1 MSRVSDETGAG
12 TAPRAP
18 AVISFA
24 DWMSGHAARIERA
37 LETALPAAD
46 EHPVPLHDAMRYAV
60 LGGGKRIRPLLV
72 LAAGCVGPS
81 RFGDVEQGLDQ
92 ELGQLTYEEAQDRWG
107 EPLSL
112 DKGETLF
119 TAFWEKKR
127 SSGLITERLYLTF
140 DNAKQVLRAYRY
152 SQKPLE

>member
-1 MSRVSDETGAG
+1 MA
-12 TAPRAP
+12 
-18 AVISFA
+18 
-24 DWMSGHAARIERA
+24 H
-37 LETALPAAD
+37 
-46 EHPVPLHDAMRYAV
+46 AMRLVAA
-60 LGGGKRIRPLLV
+60 ICLLT

-92 ELGQLTYEEAQDRWG
+92 ELGRLTYQDALDRWG
-107 EPLSL
+107 EPISV
-112 DKGETLF
+112 DRGEQLF

-127 SSGLITERLYLTF
+127 SAGLITERLHLTF

>member
-1 MSRVSDETGAG
+1 MA
-12 TAPRAP
+12 RA
-18 AVISFA
+18 
-24 DWMSGHAARIERA
+24 
-37 LETALPAAD
+37 
-46 EHPVPLHDAMRYAV
+46 
-60 LGGGKRIRPLLV
+60 IRLSLVVCLLV

>member
-1 MSRVSDETGAG
+1 MMA
-12 TAPRAP
+12 RAIGLVL
-18 AVISFA
+18 VIC
-24 DWMSGHAARIERA
+24 
-37 LETALPAAD
+37 
-46 EHPVPLHDAMRYAV
+46 
-60 LGGGKRIRPLLV
+60 LLA

-92 ELGQLTYEEAQDRWG
+92 ELGQMTYQEALDRWG
-107 EPLSL
+107 DPLSL

-140 DNAKQVLRAYRY
+140 DNAQQVLRAYRY

>member
-1 MSRVSDETGAG
+1 M
-12 TAPRAP
+12 
-18 AVISFA
+18 
-24 DWMSGHAARIERA
+24 MAR
-37 LETALPAAD
+37 
-46 EHPVPLHDAMRYAV
+46 AMRSILAV
-60 LGGGKRIRPLLV
+60 CLLA

-81 RFGDVEQGLDQ
+81 RFGDMERGLDQ
-92 ELGQLTYEEAQDRWG
+92 ELGQLTYQDALERWG
-107 EPLSL
+107 EPASV
-112 DKGETLF
+112 DRGETLF